1 MMKRTG
7 IFKII
12 LISLLLGSWVLV
24 PASAA
29 IEQEVVKYSCSNQVY
44 AAFSKE
50 QIEAFTK
57 ATGVRV
63 ELKAASSGSCL
74 NNLGRGFSNIASIA
88 RQLYERHKVYGYRQ
102 FPFCKDPIAV
112 IARKECGV
120 DNLTEEQLQNI
131 FAGEIANWKELGG
144 ADLPVMI
151 IVPGIDTAA
160 HKNFRRQVMKRKDIE
175 HDFMAYDS
183 TMVIDAVKYFP
194 CGAVSFISQGAAVQ
208 HKELKILKIEGRST
222 TDKDYPYYQIFYFIT
237 RSEPEGNLKKFIDF
251 AYSDEGARIIKKN
264 GMVPVPRQ

>member
-1 MMKRTG
+1 MKRMG
-7 IFKII
+7 LLKIL
-12 LISLLLGSWVLV
+12 LISVLLGSWVLV
-24 PASAA
+24 PASAVMA
-29 IEQEVVKYSCSNQVY
+29 QEVVKYSCSNQVY

-57 ATGVRV
+57 ETGVKV

-88 RQLYERHKVYGYRQ
+88 RQLHERHEVYGYKQ

-120 DNLTEEQLQNI
+120 DSLTEEQLQDI
-131 FAGEIANWKELGG
+131 FAGEVANWKEVGG

-151 IVPGIDTAA
+151 IVPGVDTAA
-160 HKNFRRQVMKRKDIE
+160 HKNFRRQVMKHKDIE

-194 CGAVSFISQGAAVQ
+194 CGAVSFISQGAAMQ

-222 TDKDYPYYQIFYFIT
+222 TDKGYPYYQIFYFVT

-251 AYSDEGARIIKKN
+251 AYSEEGAKIIKKN
-264 GMVPVPRQ
+264 GMLPIPKQ